1 MAEEHSDVSWLTHV
15 DSKYRLVILAARRSK
30 QLQKGAKARAQIL
43 SKKPTKIALEEVE
56 KGLIRYERLGKKVV
70 DEEES

>member
-1 MAEEHSDVSWLTHV
+1 MAEENSEVTWQTDV

-30 QLQKGAKARAQIL
+30 QLQKGAKARAQVS

-56 KGLIRYERLGKKVV
+56 KGLVKYEKLGKKAA
-70 DEEES
+70 EEES